1 MTLRKAAAILLLV
14 GWAISLAMNGLFL
27 GRLRYVWEGDR
38 PLVYFGLA
46 AEPFILVR
54 IIYLIITAYD
64 SHSKLFNPFA
74 PNVYVQAFMQ
84 ITMEFIAFILFCSA
98 GIVTP
103 GIKNTP
109 THPNNQM
116 GALPGRQQQKYGE
129 GDTEL
134 GTIPAR

>member
-1 MTLRKAAAILLLV
+1 
-14 GWAISLAMNGLFL
+14 MNALFI
-27 GRLRYVWEGDR
+27 GRFRYVWEGDR

-54 IIYLIITAYD
+54 IIYLILTAYD

-74 PNVYVQAFMQ
+74 PNIYVQAFMQ
-84 ITMEFIAFILFCSA
+84 VTMEFITFILFSTA
-98 GIVTP
+98 GVLTP

-109 THPNNQM
+109 SHPNNQM
-116 GALPGRQQQKYGE
+116 GAPPATQQQKYPQD
-129 GDTEL
+129 DTEL